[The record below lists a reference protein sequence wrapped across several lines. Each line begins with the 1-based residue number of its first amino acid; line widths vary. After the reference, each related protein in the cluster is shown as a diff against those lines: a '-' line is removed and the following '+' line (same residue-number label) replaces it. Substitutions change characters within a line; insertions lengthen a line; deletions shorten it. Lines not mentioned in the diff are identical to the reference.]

1 MASKHQVIRLV
12 AQNDNPPPPKRRDS
26 GGSQG
31 PQILSCEAR
40 FQTLIDSVVD
50 YAIYMLDPAGIV
62 RSWNAGAERIK
73 GYTAEEILGQHFS
86 RFYPQ
91 ADIERGKPRYQLE
104 VAANVGRCEDEGYRV
119 RKDGSQFWADVVLT
133 AVRDADGALTGFAK
147 ITRDLTER
155 RKTEQTLRESEE
167 RFRLLVE
174 GVVDYGIFM
183 LNPAGVVTSW
193 NTGAERI
200 MGYGAGEIIGRSFDC
215 FFLAE
220 DVQAGRSRN
229 ELDVAASAG
238 RFEGQ
243 GWRQR
248 KDGTRFWADF
258 TVSALR
264 DADGSLI
271 GFAKVTRDLTSR
283 RAAEEQI
290 EHLRLDLQHR
300 NENLAAANADLEA
313 FSRSMAHDLKA
324 PVRHI
329 LAYAD
334 MLLRDFKD
342 SMPAEALD
350 HVSHIKK
357 SAVRMSDLVRD
368 LLGWFSI
375 ARRPVKAHTVALQ
388 PLVKSVI
395 AEFAVETLNRNV
407 EWRVSELFEA
417 ECDRGLVLLLLQNLI
432 GNALKFTRTR
442 ERAVIE
448 IGHVVTEDDRVVLV
462 RDNGVGFNMDY
473 VGKLFHAFERLH
485 PASDFEGTGIGLTI
499 AARIVQKHGGR
510 IWADAA
516 PDKGATFHFTLDGR
530 AAPSLSKQARR
541 HTLRPS

>member
-264 DADGSLI
+264 DADGRLI

>member
-264 DADGSLI
+264 DADGRLI

-448 IGHVVTEDDRVVLV
+448 IGHVVTEDDRVVFV

>member
-1 MASKHQVIRLV
+1 MASKHQVIRSV

-50 YAIYMLDPAGIV
+50 YAIYTLDPAGIV

-91 ADIERGKPRYQLE
+91 ADIDRGKPRYQLE

-215 FFLAE
+215 FFSPRMCRRGVRATSSMSPHPPA
-220 DVQAGRSRN
+220 DSKARAGASARTARGSGPISRSRHC
-229 ELDVAASAG
+229 A
-238 RFEGQ
+238 
-243 GWRQR
+243 
-248 KDGTRFWADF
+248 TP
-258 TVSALR
+258 T
-264 DADGSLI
+264 DA
-271 GFAKVTRDLTSR
+271 
-283 RAAEEQI
+283 
-290 EHLRLDLQHR
+290 
-300 NENLAAANADLEA
+300 
-313 FSRSMAHDLKA
+313 
-324 PVRHI
+324 
-329 LAYAD
+329 
-334 MLLRDFKD
+334 
-342 SMPAEALD
+342 
-350 HVSHIKK
+350 
-357 SAVRMSDLVRD
+357 
-368 LLGWFSI
+368 
-375 ARRPVKAHTVALQ
+375 
-388 PLVKSVI
+388 
-395 AEFAVETLNRNV
+395 
-407 EWRVSELFEA
+407 
-417 ECDRGLVLLLLQNLI
+417 
-432 GNALKFTRTR
+432 
-442 ERAVIE
+442 
-448 IGHVVTEDDRVVLV
+448 
-462 RDNGVGFNMDY
+462 
-473 VGKLFHAFERLH
+473 
-485 PASDFEGTGIGLTI
+485 
-499 AARIVQKHGGR
+499 
-510 IWADAA
+510 
-516 PDKGATFHFTLDGR
+516 
-530 AAPSLSKQARR
+530 
-541 HTLRPS
+541 

>member
-264 DADGSLI
+264 DADGRLI

-541 HTLRPS
+541 HTLRLS

>member
-50 YAIYMLDPAGIV
+50 YAIYILDPAGIV

-264 DADGSLI
+264 DADGRLI
-271 GFAKVTRDLTSR
+271 GFVKVTRDLTSR

-432 GNALKFTRTR
+432 GNALKFTSTR

-448 IGHVVTEDDRVVLV
+448 IGHVVTEDDRVVFV

-541 HTLRPS
+541 HTLRLS

>member
-264 DADGSLI
+264 DADGRLI
-271 GFAKVTRDLTSR
+271 GFVKVTRDLTSR

-448 IGHVVTEDDRVVLV
+448 IGHVVTEDDRVVFV

-541 HTLRPS
+541 HTLRLS

>member
-12 AQNDNPPPPKRRDS
+12 AQNDNPPPPKARATDGAQRA
-26 GGSQG
+26 
-31 PQILSCEAR
+31 QILSCEAR

-86 RFYPQ
+86 RFFPV
-91 ADIERGKPRYQLE
+91 ADVERGKPKYLLE
-104 VAANVGRCEDEGYRV
+104 VAAGTGRYEDEGYRV
-119 RKDGSQFWADVVLT
+119 RKDGSQFWANVVLT

-155 RKTEQTLRESEE
+155 RKAEQALRESEE
-167 RFRLLVE
+167 RFRLLVD
-174 GVVDYGIFM
+174 GIIDYGIFM
-183 LNPAGVVTSW
+183 LNPAGIVTSW
-193 NTGAERI
+193 NPGAERL
-200 MGYGAGEIIGRSFDC
+200 MGYEAREIIGRSFDC
-215 FFLAE
+215 FFLPE
-220 DVQAGRSRN
+220 DVQAGVARN
-229 ELDVAASAG
+229 ELDTAAAAG
-238 RFEGQ
+238 RCEGQ
-243 GWRQR
+243 AWRQR
-248 KDGTRFWADF
+248 RDGTRFWADF
-258 TVSALR
+258 AVSALR
-264 DADGSLI
+264 DSDDRLI

-290 EHLRLDLQHR
+290 ENLRLDLQRR

-334 MLLRDFKD
+334 IILRDYKD
-342 SMPAEALD
+342 ALPAEALD
-350 HVSHIKK
+350 HVSHMKK

-368 LLGWFSI
+368 LLGWFNI
-375 ARRPVKAHTVALQ
+375 TRRPVKAHTVALQ

-395 AEFAVETLNRNV
+395 AEFAVETLDRNV
-407 EWRVSELFEA
+407 EWRVSDLFDA
-417 ECDRGLVLLLLQNLI
+417 ECDHGLVLLLLQNLI
-432 GNALKFTRTR
+432 GNALKFTRSR

-448 IGHVVTEDDRVVLV
+448 IGHVVTEHGNVAFV
-462 RDNGVGFNMDY
+462 RDNGVGFDMQY

-485 PASDFEGTGIGLTI
+485 PAAEFEGTGIGLTI

-510 IWADAA
+510 IWADAT
-516 PDKGATFHFTLDGR
+516 PGKGATFHFTLGG
-530 AAPSLSKQARR
+530 AAT
-541 HTLRPS
+541 H

>member
-40 FQTLIDSVVD
+40 FQTLIDNVVD

-91 ADIERGKPRYQLE
+91 ADIDRGKPRYQLE

-264 DADGSLI
+264 DADGRLI

-290 EHLRLDLQHR
+290 EHLRHDLQHR

-448 IGHVVTEDDRVVLV
+448 IGHVVTEDDRVVFV

-516 PDKGATFHFTLDGR
+516 PDKGATFHFTLGGR
-530 AAPSLSKQARR
+530 AA
-541 HTLRPS
+541 H

>member
-1 MASKHQVIRLV
+1 
-12 AQNDNPPPPKRRDS
+12 
-26 GGSQG
+26 
-31 PQILSCEAR
+31 
-40 FQTLIDSVVD
+40 
-50 YAIYMLDPAGIV
+50 
-62 RSWNAGAERIK
+62 
-73 GYTAEEILGQHFS
+73 
-86 RFYPQ
+86 
-91 ADIERGKPRYQLE
+91 
-104 VAANVGRCEDEGYRV
+104 
-119 RKDGSQFWADVVLT
+119 
-133 AVRDADGALTGFAK
+133 
-147 ITRDLTER
+147 
-155 RKTEQTLRESEE
+155 
-167 RFRLLVE
+167 
-174 GVVDYGIFM
+174 
-183 LNPAGVVTSW
+183 
-193 NTGAERI
+193 
-200 MGYGAGEIIGRSFDC
+200 
-215 FFLAE
+215 
-220 DVQAGRSRN
+220 
-229 ELDVAASAG
+229 
-238 RFEGQ
+238 
-243 GWRQR
+243 
-248 KDGTRFWADF
+248 
-258 TVSALR
+258 
-264 DADGSLI
+264 
-271 GFAKVTRDLTSR
+271 
-283 RAAEEQI
+283 
-290 EHLRLDLQHR
+290 LQHR

-313 FSRSMAHDLKA
+313 FSRSMAHDLNA

-448 IGHVVTEDDRVVLV
+448 IGHVVTEDDRVVFV

-541 HTLRPS
+541 HTLRLS

>member
-264 DADGSLI
+264 DADGRLI

-448 IGHVVTEDDRVVLV
+448 IGHVVTEDDRVVFV

-541 HTLRPS
+541 HTLRLS

>member
-264 DADGSLI
+264 DADGRLI
-271 GFAKVTRDLTSR
+271 GFVKVTRDLTSR

-313 FSRSMAHDLKA
+313 FSRSMAHDLNA

-448 IGHVVTEDDRVVLV
+448 IGHVVTEDDRVVFV

-541 HTLRPS
+541 HTLRLS

>member
-50 YAIYMLDPAGIV
+50 YAIYILDPAGIV

-264 DADGSLI
+264 DADGRLI
-271 GFAKVTRDLTSR
+271 GFVKVTRDLTSR

-448 IGHVVTEDDRVVLV
+448 IGHVVTEDDRVVFV

-541 HTLRPS
+541 HTLRLS

>member
-264 DADGSLI
+264 DADGRLI

-407 EWRVSELFEA
+407 EWRVSDLFEA